1 MNKKFLKYLLENK
14 ESVIF
19 DEISLEEGDESDFFG
34 FSLLVEIEDLDC
46 VLRLKYVRESTSSE
60 FFIESGVSFINGF
73 TLERALNLYK
83 TELYLLKEELVLIL
97 ESLDI
102 ETIFMSQK
110 LDSIKNKEIEEME
123 QSDICVHVT
132 LEEKGSL
139 FNKEKQLMEAF
150 IRNEVDSP
158 KLLEFSFLDKT
169 KILKLLFNMKTE
181 ETVKLFK
188 STHPHDWSEMLE
200 LNYNV

>member
-1 MNKKFLKYLLENK
+1 M
-14 ESVIF
+14 
-19 DEISLEEGDESDFFG
+19 
-34 FSLLVEIEDLDC
+34 LVEIENTDC
-46 VLRLKYVRESTSSE
+46 ALRFKYVRESTSSE

-83 TELYLLKEELVLIL
+83 TELYLLKEELVLML
-97 ESLDI
+97 ESLDV

-150 IRNEVDSP
+150 IRNEVGSN
-158 KLLEFSFLDKT
+158 KLLEFSFLNKT
-169 KILKLLFNMKTE
+169 KILKLLFNMKQE

-188 STHPHDWSEMLE
+188 STHPHDWSEILE

>member
-1 MNKKFLKYLLENK
+1 MNKKFLKYLLEKK

-46 VLRLKYVRESTSSE
+46 ALRLRYKRESTSSK

-73 TLERALNLYK
+73 TLERAFNLYK

-97 ESLDI
+97 ESLDV

-123 QSDICVHVT
+123 QEDICVHVT
-132 LEEKGSL
+132 LKEKGSL

-150 IRNEVDSP
+150 IRNEVGSN
-158 KLLEFSFLDKT
+158 KLLEFSFLNKT
-169 KILKLLFNMKTE
+169 KILKLLFNMKQE

-188 STHPHDWSEMLE
+188 STHPHDWSEILE

>member
-1 MNKKFLKYLLENK
+1 MNKKFLKYLLEKK

-19 DEISLEEGDESDFFG
+19 NEISLEEGDESDFFG
-34 FSLLVEIEDLDC
+34 FSLLVEIENTDC
-46 VLRLKYVRESTSSE
+46 VLRFKYVRESTSSE

-83 TELYLLKEELVLIL
+83 TELYLLKEELVLML
-97 ESLDI
+97 ESLDV

-150 IRNEVDSP
+150 IRNEVGSN
-158 KLLEFSFLDKT
+158 KLLEFSFLNKT
-169 KILKLLFNMKTE
+169 KILKLLFNMKQE

-188 STHPHDWSEMLE
+188 STHPHDWSEILE

>member
-1 MNKKFLKYLLENK
+1 MNKKFLKYLLEKK

-19 DEISLEEGDESDFFG
+19 DEISLEEGDDSDFFG

-46 VLRLKYVRESTSSE
+46 VLRLKYQRESTSSE

-73 TLERALNLYK
+73 SLERALNLYK

-97 ESLDI
+97 ESLDV

-123 QSDICVHVT
+123 QEDICVHVK

-150 IRNEVDSP
+150 IRNEVGSS

-169 KILKLLFNMKTE
+169 KILKLLFNMKPE
-181 ETVKLFK
+181 EIVKLFK

>member
-1 MNKKFLKYLLENK
+1 MNKKFLKYLLEKK

-34 FSLLVEIEDLDC
+34 FSLLVEIENTDC
-46 VLRLKYVRESTSSE
+46 VLRFKYVRESTSSE

-97 ESLDI
+97 ESLDV

-123 QSDICVHVT
+123 QEDICVHVT
-132 LEEKGSL
+132 LKEKGSL

-150 IRNEVDSP
+150 IRNEVGSN
-158 KLLEFSFLDKT
+158 KLLEFSFLNKT
-169 KILKLLFNMKTE
+169 KILKLLFNMKQE

-188 STHPHDWSEMLE
+188 STHPHDWSEILE

>member
-1 MNKKFLKYLLENK
+1 MNKKFLKYLLEKK

-34 FSLLVEIEDLDC
+34 FSLLVEIENTDC
-46 VLRLKYVRESTSSE
+46 ALRFKYVRESTSSE

-97 ESLDI
+97 ESLDV

-123 QSDICVHVT
+123 QEDICVHVT
-132 LEEKGSL
+132 LKEKGSL

-150 IRNEVDSP
+150 IRNEVGSN
-158 KLLEFSFLDKT
+158 KLLEFSFLNKT
-169 KILKLLFNMKTE
+169 KILKLLFNMKQE

-188 STHPHDWSEMLE
+188 STHPHDWSEILE

>member
-1 MNKKFLKYLLENK
+1 MNKKFLKYLLEKK

-46 VLRLKYVRESTSSE
+46 ALRFKYVRESTSSD

-97 ESLDI
+97 ESLDV

-123 QSDICVHVT
+123 QEDICVHVT
-132 LEEKGSL
+132 LKEKGSL

-150 IRNEVDSP
+150 IRNEVGSN
-158 KLLEFSFLDKT
+158 KLLEFSFLNKT
-169 KILKLLFNMKTE
+169 KILKLLFNMKQE

-188 STHPHDWSEMLE
+188 STHPHDWSEILE

>member
-1 MNKKFLKYLLENK
+1 MNKKFLKYLLEKK

-19 DEISLEEGDESDFFG
+19 NEISLEEGDESDFFG
-34 FSLLVEIEDLDC
+34 FSLLVEIENTDC
-46 VLRLKYVRESTSSE
+46 VLRFKYVRESTSSE

-97 ESLDI
+97 ESLDV

-123 QSDICVHVT
+123 QEDICVHVT
-132 LEEKGSL
+132 LKEKGSL

-150 IRNEVDSP
+150 IRNEVGSN
-158 KLLEFSFLDKT
+158 KLLEFSFLNKT
-169 KILKLLFNMKTE
+169 KILKLLFNMKQE

-188 STHPHDWSEMLE
+188 STHPHDWSEILE

>member
-1 MNKKFLKYLLENK
+1 MNRKFLKYLLEKK

-19 DEISLEEGDESDFFG
+19 EEISLEKGEESDFFG
-34 FSLLVEIEDLDC
+34 FSLLVEIENTDC

-97 ESLDI
+97 ESLDV

-123 QSDICVHVT
+123 QEDICVHVT
-132 LEEKGSL
+132 LKEKGSL

-150 IRNEVDSP
+150 IRNEVGSN
-158 KLLEFSFLDKT
+158 KLLEFSFLNKT
-169 KILKLLFNMKTE
+169 KILKLLFNMKQE

-188 STHPHDWSEMLE
+188 STHPHDWSEILE